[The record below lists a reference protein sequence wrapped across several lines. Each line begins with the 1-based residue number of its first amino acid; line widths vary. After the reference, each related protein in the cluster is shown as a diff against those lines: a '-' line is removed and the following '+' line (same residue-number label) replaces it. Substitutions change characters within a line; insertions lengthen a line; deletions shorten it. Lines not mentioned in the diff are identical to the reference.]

1 MAQRLILLSSARFA
15 PALAHSRP
23 DSFEVE
29 PAICRR
35 PIQLMQLTEIWKTQE
50 PLTGNHLG
58 LPFLSSASA
67 RLDSLLVLPAR
78 PSRSPRITALPVYVI
93 WPATAS
99 SHVNRAAFSSNCT
112 PGRYGSL
119 RTVITALDPSR
130 LDDDDGQ
137 TPVPGRLL
145 HAWLHTWRSTRMRN
159 RRDVN
164 RLFRCSGK

>member
-35 PIQLMQLTEIWKTQE
+35 PVQLMQLTEIWKTQE

-58 LPFLSSASA
+58 PPFLSSASA

-78 PSRSPRITALPVYVI
+78 PSRSPRITARHELPPCPFTLSGPQPRLVMSIARLSFRIARLAAMARSAPSSPRWTLLVSTTT
-93 WPATAS
+93 TA
-99 SHVNRAAFSSNCT
+99 RRQCQAACSVLGCT
-112 PGRYGSL
+112 PGEVRECAIAV
-119 RTVITALDPSR
+119 T
-130 LDDDDGQ
+130 
-137 TPVPGRLL
+137 
-145 HAWLHTWRSTRMRN
+145 
-159 RRDVN
+159 
-164 RLFRCSGK
+164 